1 MGNVSSLF
9 ICHSCRKVNGMWY
22 DYYMPNLYTA
32 KEYLNTL
39 DSFVEVQKKA
49 KEPRLPVTILVSE
62 GERLEQ
68 VFMYKQLQYEPIIVP
83 TIPYTE
89 RSDASLLNDSDD
101 GGNYIPE
108 ELHHGEAY
116 GLKEKIR
123 SLRMSWMLALDLMP
137 VCRNDLKGNIVCER
151 RAVPIVDA
159 KLLYMAIKKVV
170 TEYPDTDVIR
180 LFHAHTYDRYKLEEL
195 DYDKECITE
204 LPDSVSEELPAG
216 KESTRLSPYCDGTY
230 AMFVS
235 SDSRRKVSELFRT
248 TRMPVDTALEYA
260 AATGKLKVRT
270 LSFNA
275 FVRAGGHKQKV
286 DGYRYCVQ
294 LSSYNRPMQLLSQ
307 IISLKDQLRY
317 VKDTSRLTVHIVV
330 RGCDRITYDIIKDRA
345 DLELASVQH
354 KVTSLPN
361 RSQVI
366 NFIEVPEGYDF
377 YLKMDDD
384 DFYDPLYLA
393 STMSYHD
400 RLPSDICSTLSGISM
415 GVAVCMRDESQDRSI
430 VRYDKTGACENT
442 LVFPTVMIDHIIR
455 LASNNTVY
463 TTAGKA
469 SDAIPMRTLSHS
481 KLGLNRYEYWRF
493 MSILSG
499 RNNSVFSVLN
509 YEGSAHATGKSNFG
523 AFAATAGPGAAE
535 YYVRVFDTLENVVGG
550 DTLATVRESFSK
562 YKGVD
567 VAIVTDSPGADVGMY
582 IPMNTKWCSPE
593 VSAAQPI
600 RELTYD
606 NNFVTGFTFC
616 RSGNR
621 YTYEPSSGIMVPYDS
636 YKKWEALEKEGRPEF
651 RDWIMAHIIKPG
663 DKGALN

>member
-1 MGNVSSLF
+1 
-9 ICHSCRKVNGMWY
+9 MWY
-22 DYYMPNLYTA
+22 YYYMPNLYTA

-89 RSDASLLNDSDD
+89 RSDASLLNDSDE
-101 GGNYIPE
+101 GVNYIPE
-108 ELHHGEAY
+108 ELNHGEAY

-151 RAVPIVDA
+151 RAVPMVDA

-180 LFHAHTYDRYKLEEL
+180 LFHTHTYDSYKLEDL

-204 LPDSVSEELPAG
+204 LPDNVSEELPAG
-216 KESTRLSPYCDGTY
+216 KERTRLSPYCDGTY

-235 SDSRRKVSELFRT
+235 SDSRSKVSELFRT

-260 AATGKLKVRT
+260 AATGRLKVRT

-275 FVRAGGHKQKV
+275 FVRAGGPKEKV

-317 VKDTSRLTVHIVV
+317 VRDTSRLTVHIVV
-330 RGCDRITYDIIKDRA
+330 RGCDRITYDIIKSRA
-345 DLELASVQH
+345 ALELTSVHH

-384 DFYDPLYLA
+384 DFYDPLYLS

-442 LVFPTVMIDHIIR
+442 LVFPAAMIDHIIR
-455 LASNNTVY
+455 LSASTTVY

-469 SDAIPMRTLSHS
+469 TDAIPMRTLSHS

-535 YYVRVFDTLENVVGG
+535 YYVRVFDALESITGG
-550 DTLATVRESFSK
+550 DMLATVRESFSK
-562 YKGVD
+562 YKGID
-567 VAIVTDSPGADVGMY
+567 VAIVTDAPGAATGMY
-582 IPMNTKWCSPE
+582 VPMNTKWCYAE
-593 VSAAQPI
+593 VSAAQAI
-600 RELTYD
+600 KDLTYD

-616 RSGNR
+616 RTGNR
-621 YTYEPSSGIMVPYDS
+621 YVYEQSRGLLVPEDA
-636 YKKWEALEKEGRPEF
+636 YKKWEKLGKENAPEF
-651 RDWIMAHIIKPG
+651 RDWLLSGIIKPG
-663 DKGALN
+663 DKDALN

>member
-1 MGNVSSLF
+1 
-9 ICHSCRKVNGMWY
+9 MWY

-32 KEYLNTL
+32 KEYLDTL

-49 KEPRLPVTILVSE
+49 REPRLPVTILVSE

-137 VCRNDLKGNIVCER
+137 ICRNDLKGNIVCER
-151 RAVPIVDA
+151 RAVPMVDA
-159 KLLYMAIKKVV
+159 KLLYTAIKKVV

-180 LFHAHTYDRYKLEEL
+180 LFHTHTYDRYKLEEL

-204 LPDSVSEELPAG
+204 LPDNVSEELPAG
-216 KESTRLSPYCDGTY
+216 KERTRLSPYCDGTY

-275 FVRAGGHKQKV
+275 FVRAGGPKEKV

-345 DLELASVQH
+345 DLELDSVKH

-384 DFYDPLYLA
+384 DFYDPLYLF

-442 LVFPTVMIDHIIR
+442 LVFPAVMIDHIIR
-455 LASNNTVY
+455 LSASTTVY
-463 TTAGKA
+463 TTSGKA
-469 SDAIPMRTLSHS
+469 TDAIPMRTLSHS

-535 YYVRVFDTLENVVGG
+535 YYVRVFDVLESIVGG
-550 DTLATVRESFSK
+550 DMLSTIRESFSK

-567 VAIVTDSPGADVGMY
+567 VAIVTDAPGAETGMY
-582 IPMNTKWCSPE
+582 IPMNTKWCCAE
-593 VSAAQPI
+593 VSAAQAI
-600 RELTYD
+600 KDITYD

-616 RSGNR
+616 RTGNR
-621 YTYEPSSGIMVPYDS
+621 YVYEQPRGLMVPEDA
-636 YKKWEALEKEGRPEF
+636 YKKWEKLGTENSVPEF
-651 RDWIMAHIIKPG
+651 RDWFLSRIIKPG
-663 DKGALN
+663 DKDALN